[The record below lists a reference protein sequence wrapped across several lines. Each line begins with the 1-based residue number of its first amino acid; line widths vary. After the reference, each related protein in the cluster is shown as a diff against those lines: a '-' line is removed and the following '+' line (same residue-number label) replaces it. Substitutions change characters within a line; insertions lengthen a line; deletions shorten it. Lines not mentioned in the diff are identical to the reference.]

1 MMRVTTD
8 HYAAAFLGFAAI
20 LTLGCGDSTGPLAP
34 APPTTGAIEVTV
46 LTESASV
53 DVDPDGYTLSVDG
66 GSSQAVGV
74 NATVTI
80 GALSTGTHRL
90 RLDGLAANCSVS
102 GANPRSVDVI
112 ADERASPV
120 SFSVTCVTTKGYWD
134 Y

>member
-1 MMRVTTD
+1 MQVTTD
-8 HYAAAFLGFAAI
+8 HYAAAFLGLAAI
-20 LTLGCGDSTGPLAP
+20 LTLGCGDATGPL

-53 DVDPDGYTLSVDG
+53 DVDPDGYTLSVDS

-80 GALSTGTHRL
+80 GALSTGTHLL

-102 GANPRSVDVI
+102 GANPRSVDVT
-112 ADERASPV
+112 ADKRASPV
-120 SFSVTCVTTKGYWD
+120 SFSVSCLTTTGKGYWD